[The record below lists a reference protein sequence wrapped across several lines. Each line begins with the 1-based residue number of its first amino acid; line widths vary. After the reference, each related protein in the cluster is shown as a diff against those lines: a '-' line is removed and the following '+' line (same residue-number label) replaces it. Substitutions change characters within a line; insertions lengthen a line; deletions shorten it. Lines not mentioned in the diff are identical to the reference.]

1 MDSPRSSSGSPHRR
15 NNMQNYSLDDSAE
28 DPILSNGQQRAAGL
42 GAIRRHETSPVLRT
56 RLYRACHQ
64 ASVRTIPST

>member
-28 DPILSNGQQRAAGL
+28 DPILSSAAGL
-42 GAIRRHETSPVLRT
+42 GAIRRHETCPVLRT
-56 RLYRACHQ
+56 RLYRACQQ
-64 ASVRTIPST
+64 ASVRKMPST